1 MISTNEPSFDAP
13 IPGMA
18 LTAELGG
25 RPWQSPPQ
33 YVTVEEALEY
43 YIPRLTADEVAGQM
57 LDVLEMGIPVTALAN
72 TMQLA
77 GVMEGK
83 HSVDVGILIM
93 PVLVEMIAYI
103 ADSANV
109 EYDLGMEKTKKIDSV
124 LVDKAMTMME
134 KEEEN
139 DNGDMSEMDSM
150 PEEQEME
157 TEEPKGLMSRRAE

>member
-1 MISTNEPSFDAP
+1 MIDNKEPSLDAP

-33 YVTVEEALEY
+33 YVTVEETLEY
-43 YIPRLTADEVAGQM
+43 YIPRLTADEVAVQM

-83 HSVDVGILIM
+83 HSVDVGILVM
-93 PVLVEMIAYI
+93 PVLIEMISYI
-103 ADSANV
+103 ADSAGI
-109 EYDLGMEKTKKIDSV
+109 EYDLGMDKPKKIDSV
-124 LVDKAMTMME
+124 LVDKAMTMIEREEE
-134 KEEEN
+134 KENET
-139 DNGDMSEMDSM
+139 MPEMDNM
-150 PEEQEME
+150 PEEKEME
-157 TEEPKGLMSRRAE
+157 TEEPKGLMARRAE